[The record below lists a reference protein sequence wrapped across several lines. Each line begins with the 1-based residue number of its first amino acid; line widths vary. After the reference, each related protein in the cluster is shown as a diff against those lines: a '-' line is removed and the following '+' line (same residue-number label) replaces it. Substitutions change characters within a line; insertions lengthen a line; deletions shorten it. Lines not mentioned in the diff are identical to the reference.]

1 VIDSEVQKI
10 LDKQHKLR
18 ELRRARERLRQLERE
33 LNGAPDSTEELPQVP
48 EFLRLRLP
56 QRVV

>member
-1 VIDSEVQKI
+1 MDHEVAKI

-33 LNGAPDSTEELPQVP
+33 LNGAPERSEEPLQVP
-48 EFLRLRLP
+48 EFPRLRLP
-56 QRVV
+56 LRAV